1 MKHKLTTASINSL
14 PRCTH
19 TSPSGRRCRSSAS
32 APESLFCLRHQPQ
45 PEKLAATELT
55 RAAGT
60 LSTPEEINRF
70 LTRVTLLRIEGR
82 LTPKEASNYAYL
94 CLILQLGQRAIA
106 FHQKLRDA
114 RLEHE
119 AEQARI
125 KAVRSW
131 TLPRPDRSDPP
142 KPAQAAPDEFP
153 SPFSPGMEKTPAADE
168 SPLQAYSRLR
178 S

>member
-1 MKHKLTTASINSL
+1 MKRNLSSSSQNSL
-14 PRCTH
+14 PRCAH
-19 TSPSGRRCRSSAS
+19 ISQVGRRCRSSSS
-32 APESLFCLRHQPQ
+32 APDSPFCLRHQPQ
-45 PEKLAATELT
+45 PEKLAAAELT
-55 RAAGT
+55 TAAGT
-60 LSTPEEINRF
+60 LSTPEEVNRF

-125 KAVRSW
+125 KAVQGW
-131 TLPRPDRSDPP
+131 TLPRPDRSDFPDYIPP
-142 KPAQAAPDEFP
+142 APASHGA
-153 SPFSPGMEKTPAADE
+153 EKSSGVEE
-168 SPLQAYSRLR
+168 SAIQAYSRLR

>member
-1 MKHKLTTASINSL
+1 MKRQSQATTPNSL

-19 TSPSGRRCRSSAS
+19 TSPSGRRCRSVSC
-32 APESLFCLRHQPQ
+32 APDSPFCFRHQPQ
-45 PEKLAATELT
+45 PEKLAAAELST
-55 RAAGT
+55 AAGT
-60 LSTPEEINRF
+60 LSTPEEINSL

-114 RLEHE
+114 RIEHE
-119 AEQARI
+119 AEQSRR
-125 KAVRSW
+125 KAVLSW
-131 TLPRPDRSDPP
+131 SLPRPDRSDPP
-142 KPAQAAPDEFP
+142 KSAQAAPDESP
-153 SPFSPGMEKTPAADE
+153 STFSPCMEKTPAADE

>member
-1 MKHKLTTASINSL
+1 MKRNPSSPSLSSL

-19 TSPSGRRCRSSAS
+19 TTPSGRRCRSSSS
-32 APESLFCLRHQPQ
+32 APDSPFCLRHQPQ
-45 PEKLAATELT
+45 PEALAAAELT
-55 RAAGT
+55 SAAGT
-60 LSTPEEINRF
+60 LSTPEEVNRF

-125 KAVRSW
+125 TAVQGW
-131 TLPRPDRSDPP
+131 TLPRPDRD
-142 KPAQAAPDEFP
+142 
-153 SPFSPGMEKTPAADE
+153 
-168 SPLQAYSRLR
+168 
-178 S
+178 

>member
-1 MKHKLTTASINSL
+1 MKRNLPTPSPNSL

-19 TSPSGRRCRSSAS
+19 TSPSGRRCRSSAFGS
-32 APESLFCLRHQPQ
+32 DSPFCFRHQPQ
-45 PEKLAATELT
+45 PEKLAAAELT
-55 RAAGT
+55 TAAGT

-106 FHQKLRDA
+106 FHQKLREA

-125 KAVRSW
+125 QAVMSW
-131 TLPRPDRSDPP
+131 TLPRPDRSDWPDYVPP
-142 KPAQAAPDEFP
+142 PPAGHGAEKAPDAE
-153 SPFSPGMEKTPAADE
+153 E